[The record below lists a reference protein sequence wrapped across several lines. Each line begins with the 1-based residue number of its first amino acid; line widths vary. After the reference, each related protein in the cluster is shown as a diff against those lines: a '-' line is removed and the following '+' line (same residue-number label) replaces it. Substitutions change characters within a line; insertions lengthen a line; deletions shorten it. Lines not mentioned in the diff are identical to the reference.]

1 MRWISF
7 AREPSPHE
15 PRFWFFEILND
26 TFSNGISHGKA
37 CALNRVVITGMGVVA
52 PNAVGLVAFR
62 RALCEGKSGITF
74 SAQMKESGFG
84 CQVAGIPDISEQAAD
99 GYFSDELRKNSNTS
113 MKYAVIASVD
123 CWRDAGLP
131 VSKSNSPVDW
141 RTAAVIGTSLGGIDT
156 IGEFVVPETNSGRVR
171 RLGSSAAERAMSSCA
186 SACVGG
192 LLGLGGQV
200 TTNSSACS
208 TGTEAIANAFWMVRE
223 GRIDRVLAGSSEAP
237 SIYTWAFLDSLRVMS
252 RNSNEQPQA
261 ASRPLSASAGG
272 FVPAGGAGIVL
283 LESLES
289 AQARKARIYAEVLG
303 GHSNCGG
310 QRNGGS
316 ITASNP
322 EGIQRCVGE
331 ALEAAKT
338 GPAEIDYINGH
349 LTGTGGDAKE
359 IRCLAAALNRPLGEM
374 PWINATKSMI
384 GHGLGASG
392 SMECI
397 ATVLQMA
404 HGFVHPSI
412 NCEDFHPEILELS
425 PRVPRSG
432 IPWKCDL
439 ALKTSFGFGDV
450 NSCVVFKRWQE

>member
-1 MRWISF
+1 
-7 AREPSPHE
+7 
-15 PRFWFFEILND
+15 
-26 TFSNGISHGKA
+26 
-37 CALNRVVITGMGVVA
+37 LNRVVVTGMGIVA
-52 PNAVGLVAFR
+52 PNAVGLEAYR

-84 CQVAGIPDISEQAAD
+84 CHVAGVPDISEQAAD
-99 GYFSDELRKNSNTS
+99 GYFNDELRRNSNAS
-113 MKYAVIASVD
+113 MKYAVIASID
-123 CWRDAGLP
+123 CWRDGGLTVP
-131 VSKSNSPVDW
+131 KPDSPVDW
-141 RTAAVIGTSLGGIDT
+141 RTAAIIGTSLGGIDT

-208 TGTEAIANAFWMVRE
+208 TGTEAIANAFWMIRE
-223 GRIDRVLAGSSEAP
+223 SRIDRVLAGSSEAP
-237 SIYTWAFLDSLRVMS
+237 SIYTWAFLDSLRVMT
-252 RNSNEQPQA
+252 RNSNDQPQA
-261 ASRPLSASAGG
+261 ASRPLSATAAG
-272 FVPAGGAGIVL
+272 FVPAGGAGILL

-289 AQARKARIYAEVLG
+289 AQARKARIYAEILG

-338 GPAEIDYINGH
+338 KPSNIDYINGH

-359 IRCLAAALNRPLGEM
+359 IRCLATALGRPLHDM
-374 PWINATKSMI
+374 PCINSTKSMI

-392 SMECI
+392 SMECV
-397 ATVLQMA
+397 AAVLQLA
-404 HGFVHPSI
+404 HGFLHPSL
-412 NCEDFHPEILELS
+412 NCEDFHPEISELQ
-425 PRVPRSG
+425 PKVPQTAVA
-432 IPWKCDL
+432 WKSDV